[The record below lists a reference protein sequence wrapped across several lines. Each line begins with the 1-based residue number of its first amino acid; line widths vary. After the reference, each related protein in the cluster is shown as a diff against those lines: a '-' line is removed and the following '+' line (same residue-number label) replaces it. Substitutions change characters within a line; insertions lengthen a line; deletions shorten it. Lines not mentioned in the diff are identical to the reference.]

1 MKIRV
6 PYIPSPDWSK
16 GMVTQESDFDHGLSK
31 GSLEVAISVFGAG
44 AIGRLRGGAVSGDL
58 MAESGQLGGR
68 LYDLEKLAKLARYLE
83 RRGIVLNPAL
93 NGSFDGVRGAMTL
106 PRSPTIL
113 NVRHELSHYL
123 DFKRFGAD
131 YYTRFSS
138 FAREELVLERLR
150 KNRVWNTL
158 NELERKW
165 SDLYPLSRPGG
176 QAF

>member
-1 MKIRV
+1 
-6 PYIPSPDWSK
+6 
-16 GMVTQESDFDHGLSK
+16 
-31 GSLEVAISVFGAG
+31 
-44 AIGRLRGGAVSGDL
+44 

-83 RRGIVLNPAL
+83 RRGIVLNPAR
-93 NGSFDGVRGAMTL
+93 NGSFDGARSVMTL
-106 PRSPTIL
+106 PRNPTVL

-123 DFKRFGAD
+123 DFKRFGSD

-138 FAREELVLERLR
+138 FAREEMVLDRLR

>member
-44 AIGRLRGGAVSGDL
+44 AIGRLRGVAVSGDL

-83 RRGIVLNPAL
+83 RR
-93 NGSFDGVRGAMTL
+93 
-106 PRSPTIL
+106 
-113 NVRHELSHYL
+113 
-123 DFKRFGAD
+123 
-131 YYTRFSS
+131 
-138 FAREELVLERLR
+138 
-150 KNRVWNTL
+150 
-158 NELERKW
+158 
-165 SDLYPLSRPGG
+165 
-176 QAF
+176 